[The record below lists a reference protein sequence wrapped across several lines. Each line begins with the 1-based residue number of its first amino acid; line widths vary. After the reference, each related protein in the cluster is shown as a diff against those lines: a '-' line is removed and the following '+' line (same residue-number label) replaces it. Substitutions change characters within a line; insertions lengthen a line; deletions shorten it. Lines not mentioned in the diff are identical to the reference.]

1 MPTPTP
7 TSTEAVTQTPTVTP
21 TSAPDQPSPK
31 RQAGQLLENMRGSDF
46 APGWDRARLGPT
58 VRPLYRPDV
67 AGVAYYEY
75 QVMAESEPAGFI
87 IVATGDH
94 DFPMAHW
101 NFTGESPTQE
111 LERKAQDAGQTAVK
125 FYKLDALA
133 YAAEDAQGNLVAT
146 VGTELVK
153 VTGLD
158 PAWLDQPVELT
169 ESIWTPNEDTVDDT
183 NPPTGG
189 QLKVTGPVSSTL
201 QLGAWESWGQLKTEY
216 AGSYGVLLE
225 GLHREAVEE
234 WEVER
239 LATRFGEGLTK
250 GDTYTLA
257 LLCTETQTPTITLS
271 GAGAPYVETE
281 LVTRDGLPPAYRI
294 TVLESSPGE
303 DLPLDVTIDCSG
315 GIREVVKFMIVEPH
329 ATVYLPLARRGDSPE
344 TGPVYR
350 TQSTPRLQ
358 GSWAAYWAWA
368 GTNDQ
373 RMYKQIT
380 FYPPPTISS
389 CPSGCGATAW
399 AMLFGWADYQ
409 AGSLFWNY
417 WRPRWGIYRQ
427 NGGYG
432 VNARAPVYM
441 DAGVRNMT
449 WEIRN
454 DIATWCAFGSAP
466 TFPWDMDQASYYL
479 KGRTGTRVVTH
490 YNVFGITE
498 SRLRV
503 YARDSIL
510 HRKTPA
516 IIGTGWL
523 NHYPLA
529 YGYQWWSRRVK
540 KCFIWCWYT
549 TQYSR
554 QFWVNQGWGGSGNGW
569 IPARTWFAGE
579 IYP

>member
-1 MPTPTP
+1 
-7 TSTEAVTQTPTVTP
+7 
-21 TSAPDQPSPK
+21 
-31 RQAGQLLENMRGSDF
+31 
-46 APGWDRARLGPT
+46 
-58 VRPLYRPDV
+58 
-67 AGVAYYEY
+67 
-75 QVMAESEPAGFI
+75 VMVESEPAGFI
-87 IVATGDH
+87 IVSTGDH

-111 LERKAQDAGQTAVK
+111 LERKAQEAGKNAVK
-125 FYKLDALA
+125 FFKLDALA
-133 YAAEDAQGNLVAT
+133 YVAEDAQGNLVAT

-158 PAWLDQPVELT
+158 PAWLDQPAEVT
-169 ESIWTPNEDTVDDT
+169 ESVWTPDEETVDDT

-189 QLKVTGPVSSTL
+189 ELRVTGPVTSTL
-201 QLGAWESWGQLKTEY
+201 QLGAWESWEQLKTEY
-216 AGSYGVLLE
+216 ADSYGVLLE
-225 GLHREAVEE
+225 GLHREAVKE
-234 WEVER
+234 WEIER
-239 LATRFGEGLTK
+239 LSTRYGEGLTK

-257 LLCTETQTPTITLS
+257 LLCTGTQTPTITLS
-271 GAGAPYVETE
+271 GAGVPFVDTE
-281 LVTRDGLPPAYRI
+281 LVMRDGLPSAYRI
-294 TVLESSPGE
+294 EVLDSSPGE
-303 DLPLDVTIDCSG
+303 DLPLDVTVDCPG
-315 GIREVVKFMIVEPH
+315 GIKETVKFMIVEPP
-329 ATVYLPLARRGDSPE
+329 ATVYLPLVRRGDGPE
-344 TGPVYR
+344 TGAAHM

-358 GSWAAYWAWA
+358 GSWAWYWAWA

-373 RMYKQIT
+373 RMYNQIT

-389 CPSGCGATAW
+389 CSSGCGATAW

-409 AGSLFWNY
+409 AGSLHWNY

-432 VNARAPVYM
+432 ANARAPVYM

-449 WEIRN
+449 WEIRA

-466 TFPWDMDQASYYL
+466 TFPWDMDQASDYL
-479 KGRTGTRVVTH
+479 KGRTGTRLVTH

-503 YARDSIL
+503 YARNSIL